1 LPRLEEVIVAH
12 TTTQSDFTNDTI
24 DPDARLSNTTG
35 HLERRGPRA
44 RGSARNETFEQRLL
58 LTVPEAAHRLSIGR
72 SLLYE
77 LLAAGQLE
85 SIHVGRLRRIPAD
98 AVVAF
103 IDVQRRQHRDDAI

>member
-1 LPRLEEVIVAH
+1 
-12 TTTQSDFTNDTI
+12 
-24 DPDARLSNTTG
+24 
-35 HLERRGPRA
+35 
-44 RGSARNETFEQRLL
+44 
-58 LTVPEAAHRLSIGR
+58 
-72 SLLYE
+72 